1 MSATLASL
9 RIRNLALVDD
19 LLWEPEPGFTAIT
32 GETGAGKS
40 VLIGA
45 LMLLLGERADRT
57 LIRSG
62 EETCVVEAVFEGA
75 RDERIARILEEAGA
89 EPCEEGRLLLKRSI
103 AVTGPGR
110 QFANGSPC
118 TLGLLRQLG
127 GILVDLHG
135 PHDHQSLFARDQQ
148 TRLLDAFAGA
158 RDLCEEFSST
168 RRTLTRLE
176 TERREL
182 SEGEQSA
189 LRELD
194 LLRHQ
199 CREIEEAAPD
209 PAEEETLLARHRA
222 AANASRILELL
233 AAMSDRIS
241 GEESSLLAGASDL
254 VRSARELVRLDPAA
268 EGILSS
274 VETLSEELAALDRD
288 IQSRGGSLDSDPA
301 AIAALEARLD
311 TLETLKRKYGPTLA
325 DVSSFFEAAS
335 KRLTALEG
343 RAIRPGELDAE
354 IAAVKKRLED
364 LGARLTKVR
373 SAAAK
378 KLEKQIREGLADLG
392 FAQCGFSVA
401 LIPGETTHGRET
413 VEFLFSPNPGE
424 ESRPLRAIAS
434 SGEISRVMLAI
445 KGTLAAQDD
454 VSLLV
459 FDEIDANV
467 GGEIAAR
474 VARRMKSLAAG
485 RQVFC
490 ITHLPQV
497 AAAAARHFVVSKA
510 IHQDR
515 TRTLLET
522 CAAESRVR
530 ELARMLGGQSSA
542 ALAHARALLAESKKS

>member
-233 AAMSDRIS
+233 AAMSERIS

-354 IAAVKKRLED
+354 IAAVKKRFED

-522 CAAESRVR
+522 CAAENRVR